1 MARARKEPE
10 EQAVGEAEAVDA
22 SEQAPG
28 GAEPTAAADDVAAS
42 VEAVEEPATEEPAAD
57 EPATPEPAPSPK
69 AKKPAPKA
77 KKAEKKPAKPK
88 ARSSAKRERAPIVRL
103 AKPEH
108 ARGQVRERRGVVVSS
123 AMEKTIVVRVDTARP
138 DRKYK
143 KVVRRSRRYH
153 AHDERNDANIGDV
166 VRIVESRP
174 LSKTKSWRLAEI
186 LEVAK

>member
-1 MARARKEPE
+1 MARARQEPE

-22 SEQAPG
+22 PEQAPG
-28 GAEPTAAADDVAAS
+28 DAEPAAAADDVAANA
-42 VEAVEEPATEEPAAD
+42 EAVEEPAAAEPVAD
-57 EPATPEPAPSPK
+57 EPEPEPAPK
-69 AKKPAPKA
+69 AKKPASKA
-77 KKAEKKPAKPK
+77 KAEKKPAKPK
-88 ARSSAKRERAPIVRL
+88 ARPSAKRERRPIVRL
-103 AKPEH
+103 PKPER

-143 KVVRRSRRYH
+143 KVVRRSQKYH
-153 AHDERNDANIGDV
+153 AHDERNDANVGDV

>member
-10 EQAVGEAEAVDA
+10 EQAAGEAEAVDA
-22 SEQAPG
+22 SEQEPG
-28 GAEPTAAADDVAAS
+28 DAEPADDVAAS
-42 VEAVEEPATEEPAAD
+42 AEAVEEPAAAEPVAD
-57 EPATPEPAPSPK
+57 EPSEPAPAPK
-69 AKKPAPKA
+69 AKKPASKA
-77 KKAEKKPAKPK
+77 KPAKPK
-88 ARSSAKRERAPIVRL
+88 ARSSAKRERRPIVRL
-103 AKPEH
+103 AKPERV
-108 ARGQVRERRGVVVSS
+108 RGQVRERRGVVVSS

-143 KVVRRSRRYH
+143 KVVRRSQKYH
-153 AHDERNDANIGDV
+153 AHDERNDANVGDV